1 MSDSTPA
8 EASFHAFDQLEKVTD
23 LTGTTHT
30 VKTKELIPGE
40 EYVWMVRA
48 FSAAND
54 EIGISDQGTFTVGFA
69 DIRNPLSTSLAD
81 TLSSLG
87 DNLRQVLYQ
96 ERATREW
103 FVHDADNSFSL
114 DVLSQASPG
123 TTPDSVSPISSISSA
138 QAVYINVTNDAVFM
152 EQNLYAGLNLVVWN
166 P

>member
-1 MSDSTPA
+1 M
-8 EASFHAFDQLEKVTD
+8 TD

-48 FSAAND
+48 FSAADD
-54 EIGISDQGTFTVGFA
+54 EIGISNQGTFKVGFA
-69 DIRNPLSTSLAD
+69 DIRDPLNDSLTQ

-87 DNLRQVLYQ
+87 DNLKQVLYQ

-103 FVHDADNSFSL
+103 FVYDADHSFSL
-114 DVLSQASPG
+114 DVLSRAAPG
-123 TTPDSVSPISSISSA
+123 IVPDSVGVIRSIDNG
-138 QAVYINVTNDAVFM
+138 QAVYINVANDDVFM
-152 EQNLYAGLNLVVWN
+152 GQNLYAGLNLVVWN